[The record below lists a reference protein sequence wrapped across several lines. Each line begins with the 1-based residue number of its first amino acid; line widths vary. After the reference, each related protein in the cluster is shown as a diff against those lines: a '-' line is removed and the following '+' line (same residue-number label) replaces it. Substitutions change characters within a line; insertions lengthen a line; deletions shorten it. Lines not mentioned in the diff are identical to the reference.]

1 MNFRRAATSAF
12 ATLLLLAV
20 CAPPAVLFAQKKNGG
35 GTAARPGTN
44 WPSFRGPGASGVAE
58 GFAAPITWNV
68 EQKKNVRWK
77 TAIPGLGHSSPIVW
91 GDRIFVTTALSGKP
105 DPELKTGLYGD
116 IAPVQDDTVHQW
128 KVYCLDKKTGRV
140 LWAKV
145 ARAGVPRIK
154 RHTKAT
160 HANSTMATDGKNVIA
175 FFGSEGLYCYD
186 TNGNLRW
193 KKDLGLL
200 DSGYFAVPEAQWGF
214 ASSPVLY
221 NNKVLV
227 QCDVQ
232 KGSFVAAFDVANGR
246 EIWRTPRAD
255 VPTWSTPTV
264 FRSGGNGRTAQL
276 VVNGWK
282 HIGGYDIQTGKELWR
297 LTGGGDIPVPTP
309 VVAHNLVYITNAHG
323 RMAPIYAIR
332 AATATGDIS
341 LQGDDRANAHIA
353 WSTAREGAY
362 MQTPLVYGDYLYVC
376 RDNGVLSCYEAKT
389 GKRMYQERLGTG
401 RTGFTASPV
410 AAAGKLYFSS
420 EEGDVFVVQ
429 AGPQFKVL
437 ATNPLGEACMAT
449 PAVSEGIL
457 FFRTQGHL
465 VAIADKQNP

>member
-1 MNFRRAATSAF
+1 MTFRRAAATF
-12 ATLLLLAV
+12 AALLLFVYCGA
-20 CAPPAVLFAQKKNGG
+20 APAALFVQGKSGG
-35 GTAARPGTN
+35 AASRRETN
-44 WPSFRGPGASGVAE
+44 WPSFRGPGAGGVAE
-58 GFAAPITWNV
+58 GFATPTTWNV
-68 EQKKNVRWK
+68 EQNKNIRWK
-77 TAIPGLGHSSPIVW
+77 AALPGLGHSSPVVW
-91 GDRIFVTTALSGKP
+91 GDRVFVTTARSGKTN
-105 DPELKTGLYGD
+105 PELKTGLYGD

-140 LWAKV
+140 LWNRV
-145 ARAGVPRIK
+145 AHQGVPRVK

-160 HANSTMATDGKNVIA
+160 HANSTVATDGKNVVA

-186 TNGNLRW
+186 LAGNLKW
-193 KKDLGLL
+193 KKDLGVL
-200 DSGYFAVPEAQWGF
+200 DAGFFLVPEAQWGF

-232 KGSFVAAFDVANGR
+232 KGSFVAAFDLTNGR
-246 EIWRTPRAD
+246 EVWRTPRAD
-255 VPTWSTPTV
+255 VPTWGTPTV
-264 FRSGGNGRTAQL
+264 VRAGNGRVAQL

-282 HIGGYDIQTGKELWR
+282 HIGGYDAETGKELWR

-309 VVAHNLVYITNAHG
+309 IVAHGLIYITNAHG

-341 LQGDDRANAHIA
+341 LQGDARANAHIA

-376 RDNGVLSCYEAKT
+376 RDNGVLSCYEART
-389 GKRMYQERLGTG
+389 GKRVYQERLGTG

-429 AGPQFKVL
+429 AGPRFKVL
-437 ATNPLGEACMAT
+437 STNSLNEVCLAT
-449 PAVSEGIL
+449 PALSEGVL

-465 VAIADKQNP
+465 VAIADKRIP